1 MSRISKAHVLTSADS
16 IHSPIVGKPSVHS
29 PARARV
35 PFVQFAKSLG
45 PSESSLL
52 LFFFFLEYIIL
63 FRIHREVVYIS
74 IA

>member
-16 IHSPIVGKPSVHS
+16 IHSPIVGKPSVYS

-52 LFFFFLEYIIL
+52 LFFFFFFGVYNIIQN
-63 FRIHREVVYIS
+63 S
-74 IA
+74 S